1 MCTKQHMQQSARYF
15 SFHGMIM
22 QEQANY
28 QEGIF
33 DFENVIINFEN
44 SYTQL
49 VVMGNW
55 FEQQNV

>member
-1 MCTKQHMQQSARYF
+1 MCTKQHMQQSARSF

-22 QEQANY
+22 REQANY
-28 QEGIF
+28 QGGNF

-44 SYTQL
+44 AHAQIF
-49 VVMGNW
+49 VMGNG